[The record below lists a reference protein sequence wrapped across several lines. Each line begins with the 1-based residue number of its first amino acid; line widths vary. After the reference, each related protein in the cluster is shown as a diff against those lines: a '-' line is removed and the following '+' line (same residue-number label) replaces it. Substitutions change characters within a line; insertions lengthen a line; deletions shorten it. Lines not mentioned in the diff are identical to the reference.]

1 MPDGDDRGWAV
12 GFVRPEAWRAARRES
27 GAGRFGGSSSSLLPI
42 IGTAKQNAEDHHVR
56 YDRGRDDD
64 DGDVIRGAEV
74 AHDAGAAGLNEGVGE
89 IDEADDA
96 HSPCERDAEPRA
108 RPKRCDGCKRE
119 NSGERRPEGGRYR
132 ETLRERGSHPAPEPG
147 SPGRCSGR
155 PEPQEAAGAPT
166 PAETQRGAVRRT
178 TAPADP
184 S

>member
-1 MPDGDDRGWAV
+1 M
-12 GFVRPEAWRAARRES
+12 
-27 GAGRFGGSSSSLLPI
+27 
-42 IGTAKQNAEDHHVR
+42 R

-132 ETLRERGSHPAPEPG
+132 ETLRERGPSTSVGTLSPRREGGLTHRSHPCP
-147 SPGRCSGR
+147 
-155 PEPQEAAGAPT
+155 
-166 PAETQRGAVRRT
+166 
-178 TAPADP
+178 
-184 S
+184 